1 MNRSTVF
8 ATSLFLVALGA
19 ALWLAWPDEER
30 VLFVSVPGILAPVE
44 LDVRGAPEASPQP
57 EPEMTQSQA
66 ESSAWIDEYL
76 KRQPK
81 IKFDAPPVQTYQ
93 SPPELRAFIDR
104 KDRDAELDP
113 EVRARTL
120 AVLQDRATQST
131 NPHDSFNIVADAM
144 HADIKPEEFGYTLP
158 QLVDLGQRQAN
169 EWEQRIRVGLQ
180 QGCPLDA
187 SAYQNLIEVLQPY
200 LGLTMSPDYA
210 ELAERGRALEAS
222 FKKKG
227 ETVEQSL
234 ARYDDYRRR
243 FGCLLG

>member
-1 MNRSTVF
+1 MNRSVIFVVLCSGLLVGWFFYPDLPDSTRGVVMVLP
-8 ATSLFLVALGA
+8 AVPVSSESAEVALPE
-19 ALWLAWPDEER
+19 L
-30 VLFVSVPGILAPVE
+30 GIPRPV
-44 LDVRGAPEASPQP
+44 
-57 EPEMTQSQA
+57 TQSPS
-66 ESSAWIDEYL
+66 ESSQWIDEYV

-93 SPPELRAFIDR
+93 TPPELRAFIDR

-158 QLVDLGQRQAN
+158 QLVDLGQRQVN